1 MKTNESLLAER
12 NKHIPQGPFNTHPIF
27 AAKAKGALITDVE
40 GKEYIDFAGGIG
52 VANAGHCDE
61 EVVKAIKDQVEKYI
75 HTCFHVV
82 MYEPYVELAKKL
94 NEITPGAF
102 PKKTMFANSGAEAVE
117 NAIKIA
123 RHATGRPAT
132 IAFADAFH
140 GRTLL
145 AMSLTSKMK
154 PYKFGFGPYAPE
166 IYRMPY
172 AYCYRCAFG
181 LEYPSCELSCAYYL
195 KEFFATHISAEQV
208 AALIAEPVLGEGGFV
223 VPPKEYFKVLQ
234 KICQDNGILFIADEV
249 QTGFGRTAKMFAI
262 EHYEVVPDIIVMAK
276 SMAGGLPLSAIT
288 GRAEVMDH
296 PQAGGLGGTF
306 AGNPVACRAA
316 LAVLEQFEKKKLLAR
331 GEEIGKKVMKRFKE
345 FYEKYPVVG
354 DVRGLGA
361 MVGMELVV
369 DRQTKEPA
377 TAFTK
382 QLVARCR
389 EKGLLMISAGTYSN
403 IIRPLMPLVITDEQL
418 ERGLEIVGE
427 AFDELSPTLMN
438 RRWFA
443 GRRFLLMIVKPIFF
457 LEENQIHYSR

>member
-27 AAKAKGALITDVE
+27 AARAKGALITDVE

-61 EVVKAIKDQVEKYI
+61 EVVKAIKDQADQYI

-82 MYEPYVELAKKL
+82 MYESYVELAKRI
-94 NEITPGAF
+94 NEITPGSF

-123 RHATGRPAT
+123 RHATGRPAV
-132 IAFADAFH
+132 IAFEDAFH

-145 AMSLTSKMK
+145 AMTLTSKTK

-172 AYCYRCAFG
+172 AYCYRCAYG
-181 LEYPSCELSCAYYL
+181 LEYPSCELYCAYAF
-195 KEFFATHISAEQV
+195 KEFFATHIPSEQV
-208 AALIAEPVLGEGGFV
+208 AAVIAEPVLGEGGFV

-234 KICQDNGILFIADEV
+234 KICQDNGIVFIADEV

-262 EHYEVVPDIIVMAK
+262 EHYEVVPDMMVMAK

-288 GRAEVMDH
+288 GRAELMDH
-296 PQAGGLGGTF
+296 PQVGGLGGTF
-306 AGNPVACRAA
+306 AGNPLACRAG
-316 LAVLEQFEKKKLLAR
+316 LAVLEQFGKKKLLSK
-331 GEEIGKKVMKRFKE
+331 GEKIGKKVMDRFKE
-345 FYEKYPVVG
+345 FQEKHPVIG

-361 MVGMELVV
+361 MVAMELVV
-369 DRQTKEPA
+369 DRTTKEPA
-377 TAFTK
+377 TTLTK
-382 QLVARCR
+382 QLVTKCR
-389 EKGLLMISAGTYSN
+389 EKGLLMISAGTHSN

-418 ERGLEIVGE
+418 EKGLKIIGE
-427 AFDELSPTLMN
+427 ALDELS
-438 RRWFA
+438 
-443 GRRFLLMIVKPIFF
+443 
-457 LEENQIHYSR
+457 

>member
-52 VANAGHCDE
+52 VNNIGHCDE

-94 NEITPGAF
+94 NEITPGTF

-117 NAIKIA
+117 NAVKIA

-145 AMSLTSKMK
+145 ALSLTSKMK

-172 AYCYRCAFG
+172 AYCYRCALG

-223 VPPKEYFKVLQ
+223 VPPKEYFKVLH

-288 GRAEVMDH
+288 GRTEVMDH
-296 PQAGGLGGTF
+296 PQSGGLGGTF
-306 AGNPVACRAA
+306 SGNPLACRAA
-316 LAVLEQFEKKKLLAR
+316 LVVLEQFEKKKLLAR
-331 GEEIGKKVMKRFKE
+331 GEEIGKKVMKRFNE

-377 TAFTK
+377 TALTK
-382 QLVARCR
+382 QLVVRCR

-403 IIRPLMPLVITDEQL
+403 IIRPLMPLVITDDQL

-427 AFDELSPTLMN
+427 AFDELARS
-438 RRWFA
+438 
-443 GRRFLLMIVKPIFF
+443 
-457 LEENQIHYSR
+457 S

>member
-1 MKTNESLLAER
+1 MRKEVYPMKTNESLLAER

-27 AAKAKGALITDVE
+27 AAKAKGAVITDVE
-40 GKEYIDFAGGIG
+40 GREYIDFAGGIG
-52 VANAGHCDE
+52 VNNIGHCDD
-61 EVVKAIKDQVEKYI
+61 EVVKAIQDQAAKYI

-123 RHATGRPAT
+123 RHATGRPAI
-132 IAFADAFH
+132 IAFEDAFH

-154 PYKFGFGPYAPE
+154 PYKSGFGPYAPE

-172 AYCYRCAFG
+172 AYCYRCTFG
-181 LEYPSCELSCAYYL
+181 LEYPSCELHCAYYL
-195 KEFFATHISAEQV
+195 REFFNTHISPEQV
-208 AALIAEPVLGEGGFV
+208 GSLIVEPVLGEGGFV

-234 KICQDNGILFIADEV
+234 KICQDNGIIFIADEV

-262 EHYEVVPDIIVMAK
+262 EHFEVAPDILVMAK
-276 SMAGGLPLSAIT
+276 SIAGGLPLSAIT
-288 GRAEVMDH
+288 GKTEIMDH
-296 PQAGGLGGTF
+296 PQVGGLGGTY
-306 AGNPVACRAA
+306 AGNPLACRAG

-331 GEEIGKKVMKRFKE
+331 GEEVGKKVMKRFTE
-345 FYEKYPVVG
+345 FKEKYPVVG

-369 DRQTKEPA
+369 DRKTKEPA
-377 TAFTK
+377 TALTK
-382 QLVARCR
+382 QLVTKCR
-389 EKGLLMISAGTYSN
+389 EKGLLMISAGTHSN

-418 ERGLEIVGE
+418 ERGLKIIGE
-427 AFDELSPTLMN
+427 AVDELNPS
-438 RRWFA
+438 
-443 GRRFLLMIVKPIFF
+443 
-457 LEENQIHYSR
+457 

>member
-12 NKHIPQGPFNTHPIF
+12 IKHIPQGPFNTHPIF
-27 AAKAKGALITDVE
+27 AVKAKGALVTDVE

-52 VANAGHCDE
+52 VANVGHCDE
-61 EVVKAIKDQVEKYI
+61 EVVRAVKDQADRYL

-94 NEITPGAF
+94 NEITPGSF

-117 NAIKIA
+117 NGIKIA

-132 IAFADAFH
+132 IAFSDAFH

-145 AMSLTSKMK
+145 ALSLTSKMK

-166 IYRMPY
+166 VYRMPY

-181 LEYPSCELSCAYYL
+181 LEYPSCELACAYYL
-195 KEFFATHISAEQV
+195 REFFATHISAEQV
-208 AALIAEPVLGEGGFV
+208 AALIVEPVLGEGGFV
-223 VPPKEYFKVLQ
+223 VPPKEYFNIIR

-249 QTGFGRTAKMFAI
+249 QTGFGRTARMFAV
-262 EHYEVVPDIIVMAK
+262 EHYDVVPDMILTAK

-296 PQAGGLGGTF
+296 PQLGGLGGTF
-306 AGNPVACRAA
+306 AGNPLACRAG
-316 LAVLEQFEKKKLLAR
+316 LAVLEQFEKKNLLAR
-331 GEEIGKKVMKRFKE
+331 GEKIGKKVIERFRG
-345 FYEKYPVVG
+345 FQEKYPVVG

-377 TAFTK
+377 TALTK
-382 QLVARCR
+382 QLVTRCR

-418 ERGLEIVGE
+418 DRGLEIIGD
-427 AFDELSPTLMN
+427 ALDEFSK
-438 RRWFA
+438 A
-443 GRRFLLMIVKPIFF
+443 
-457 LEENQIHYSR
+457 